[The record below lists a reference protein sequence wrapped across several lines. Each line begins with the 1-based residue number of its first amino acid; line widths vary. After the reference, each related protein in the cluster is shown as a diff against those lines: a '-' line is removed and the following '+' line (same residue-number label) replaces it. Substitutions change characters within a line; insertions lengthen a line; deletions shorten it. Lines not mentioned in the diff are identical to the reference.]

1 MWSFFPGW
9 FWGVHPPAGA
19 SGAGLRHGVVGLGD
33 RLWVGEPGRLSLD
46 DRDWWR
52 PEEKLRLVC
61 STDDCFEIFLKSD
74 FRLGVRNPDSPQV
87 PPPQWPGLPNHA
99 TRPASTLHGGRPA
112 AHRSC
117 VSRLRLRLLLRAMR
131 PLVTFF
137 RAGPTLMDVFSSAVV
152 RRAILL
158 PLCRKDGEGSSLCLL
173 ACETSTHLLVHQKP
187 WILTTHFST
196 NGLPTHWAK
205 DGCVPSVHPSNEPS
219 THPLVPGA
227 IHPVACLLTCAHLSS
242 PGPQP
247 SRRQEAKMAQIPPP
261 QGQGGPEGRSGVG
274 PQGASWRSGY
284 KG

>member
-1 MWSFFPGW
+1 M
-9 FWGVHPPAGA
+9 
-19 SGAGLRHGVVGLGD
+19 GLGD

-74 FRLGVRNPDSPQV
+74 FRLGVRNPDSSQV
-87 PPPQWPGLPNHA
+87 PPLWPGLPKHA
-99 TRPASTLHGGRPA
+99 VHPTSAPRGGRPLLTGPA
-112 AHRSC
+112 SRISPRGGRPTAHRSC
-117 VSRLRLRLLLRAMR
+117 VSRRRLRLLLRAMR

-158 PLCRKDGEGSSLCLL
+158 PLCRKDGEGSPVCLL
-173 ACETSTHLLVHQKP
+173 ASEPSTHLLVHQKP

-205 DGCVPSVHPSNEPS
+205 DGCVPSVDPSSEPS

-227 IHPVACLLTCAHLSS
+227 IQPVACLLACASLWASALE
-242 PGPQP
+242 
-247 SRRQEAKMAQIPPP
+247 EARGKYGTDTTPPP
-261 QGQGGPEGRSGVG
+261 AQGQVGQREGQEWG

-284 KG
+284 EG

>member
-1 MWSFFPGW
+1 M
-9 FWGVHPPAGA
+9 
-19 SGAGLRHGVVGLGD
+19 
-33 RLWVGEPGRLSLD
+33 
-46 DRDWWR
+46 
-52 PEEKLRLVC
+52 
-61 STDDCFEIFLKSD
+61 
-74 FRLGVRNPDSPQV
+74 
-87 PPPQWPGLPNHA
+87 
-99 TRPASTLHGGRPA
+99 RPASTLHGGQPT

-158 PLCRKDGEGSSLCLL
+158 PLCRKDGEGSPVCLL
-173 ACETSTHLLVHQKP
+173 ASDTSTHLLVHQKP

-196 NGLPTHWAK
+196 NGSALTGPKMDVCHLSIHPMSHRLTHW
-205 DGCVPSVHPSNEPS
+205 SQELSNQWPAS
-219 THPLVPGA
+219 SL
-227 IHPVACLLTCAHLSS
+227 CAHLSS

-284 KG
+284 EG